1 MKKLLSYFYQR
12 MFQIKQRL
20 TGRPAYQSKL
30 LIKKIQGNS
39 KIRNSKSLADQ
50 ILKQL
55 NELIVEYE
63 QFTFYINH
71 DGPALY
77 HILNSIDKVEKLVIS
92 VYEQTKGTKVPSVFF
107 DVGANLGLFSVFV
120 KHYFP
125 ESTVYIFEAD
135 PQLIPFIEKNTQ
147 GLQGIHI
154 HNLAVSNLHSE
165 KLKFYRNRNSFQ
177 TNSLLKEAV
186 QPFTK
191 GQELEVFDVASCSMD
206 SFVSEMNIPKVDV
219 IKLDIQGAEFV
230 ALQGG
235 ENTLKACSFLLL
247 EVCFLM
253 PQAIESLKFAHNFFP
268 NQKPINDV
276 LMGVDIMMY
285 RN

>member
-1 MKKLLSYFYQR
+1 MEKLFSYFYQN

-20 TGRPAYQSKL
+20 TGRPTDQSKL

-50 ILKQL
+50 ILKQV
-55 NELIVEYE
+55 NELKVEYE

-77 HILNSIDKVEKLVIS
+77 HILNSIDKVEKLVVS

-125 ESTVYIFEAD
+125 ESTLYIFEAD

-147 GLQGIHI
+147 GLQNIHI
-154 HNLAVSNLHSE
+154 HNLAVSNLHGE
-165 KLKFYRNRNSFQ
+165 ELKFYRNRNSFQ
-177 TNSLLKEAV
+177 TNSLLQEAV
-186 QPFTK
+186 LPFSK
-191 GQELEVFDVASCSMD
+191 GHELEEFDVMSCSID

-219 IKLDIQGAEFV
+219 IKLDIQGAEYI
-230 ALQGG
+230 ALKGG
-235 ENTLKACSFLLL
+235 EETLKACSFLFL

-253 PQAIESLKFAHNFFP
+253 PQAIESLKLAYDFFP
-268 NQKPINDV
+268 NQKPINDIIMGADL
-276 LMGVDIMMY
+276 LMTK
-285 RN
+285 